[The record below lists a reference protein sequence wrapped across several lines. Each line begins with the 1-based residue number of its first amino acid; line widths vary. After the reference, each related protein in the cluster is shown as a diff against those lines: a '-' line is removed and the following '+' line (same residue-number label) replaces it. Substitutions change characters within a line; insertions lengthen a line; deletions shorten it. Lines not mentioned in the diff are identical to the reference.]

1 MWKRR
6 ALIFTALIILYFSSR
21 LINLTLIPIFTDEAI
36 YIRWGQIALQDPVH
50 RFISLEDGKQPM
62 FVWLMLP
69 ALKWISDPLMA
80 GRLVSVFSGSLS
92 LMGLIALS
100 WRLFGEKISWF
111 TGFIYIISP
120 FFLLYDRLALYD
132 SLTTALMVW
141 ALFLTI
147 LMADLL
153 RLDIALL
160 LGMIIGAGFL
170 TKSSAQFA
178 LILLPSTL
186 LLFDWKTKERR
197 KRLLKLA
204 GLGIVA
210 TLISKGIELIL
221 RLAPLS
227 HMIGLK
233 DHTFIVT
240 NQEFIAHPFE
250 RFFGNLGGL
259 WSWIQSY
266 ATYPL
271 MGLFVIGLIYGLK
284 KYRTKTAFLSL
295 WFLVPFLALAS
306 FGKVLYPRYLLF
318 MLAPLVPIVA
328 NGLVCLFSDGPR
340 LFAKQ
345 KSAGTPEPRTR
356 ALATHGRRPWE
367 QVSVVLGLLSI
378 ILYPVYFSYKIIY
391 NPISAPL
398 PAVDRFQLLD
408 DWPSGYGINEVVDF
422 INQRSKTE
430 KIFVG
435 TEGTFGLTPAA
446 LNIYLKDNKNVEI
459 KGYWP
464 VDTSIQELTEIAL
477 TGKPTFLLLKDTQ
490 APKPE
495 WPVDMVGK
503 WRKGKG
509 EVYSILLQFKSGG
522 Q

>member
-6 ALIFTALIILYFSSR
+6 ILIIISLTVLFFSSR

-69 ALKWISDPLMA
+69 VLKLISDPLLA
-80 GRLVSVFSGSLS
+80 GRLVSVASGALA
-92 LMGLIALS
+92 LAGLIALS
-100 WRLFGEKISWF
+100 WKLFGEKIGWLS
-111 TGFIYIISP
+111 GFIYIISP

-160 LGMIIGAGFL
+160 LGMTIGAGFL

-178 LILLPSTL
+178 LILLPTTL
-186 LLFDWKTKERR
+186 LLFDWKVRERG
-197 KRLLKLA
+197 KRLIKLL

-210 TLISKGIELIL
+210 TLLSKGIELIL

-271 MGLFVIGLIYGLK
+271 MGLFIIGLIYGLK
-284 KYRTKTAFLSL
+284 KYRAKTLFLSL
-295 WFLVPFLALAS
+295 WFSVPFFALAS

-318 MLAPLVPIVA
+318 MLASLLPVTAIGI
-328 NGLVCLFSDGPR
+328 GLVLNILDKF
-340 LFAKQ
+340 FAQLTVKTWLN
-345 KSAGTPEPRTR
+345 KWTKGEREGSYMFLKMV
-356 ALATHGRRPWE
+356 ALTY
-367 QVSVVLGLLSI
+367 LLI
-378 ILYPVYFSYKIIY
+378 MPLYFSYKIIY
-391 NPISAPL
+391 DPISAPL

-446 LNIYLKDNKNVEI
+446 LNIYLKDNKNVEV

-464 VDTSIQELTEIAL
+464 VDTSIQELAEIAL

-490 APKPE
+490 SPKPE
-495 WPVDMVGK
+495 WPVDVVGK

-522 Q
+522 E

>member
-6 ALIFTALIILYFSSR
+6 ALIFTALIIFYFFSR

-62 FVWLMLP
+62 FVWLILP

-92 LMGLIALS
+92 LAGLVVLS
-100 WRLFGEKISWF
+100 WKLFGERVGWIS
-111 TGFIYIISP
+111 GFIYIISP

-147 LMADLL
+147 LMSEYL

-160 LGMIIGAGFL
+160 LGMTIGAGFL

-186 LLFDWKTKERR
+186 LLFDWKAKERVN
-197 KRLLKLA
+197 RLFKLA
-204 GLGIVA
+204 GLGAIA
-210 TLISKGIELIL
+210 ALLSKGIELIL

-250 RFFGNLGGL
+250 RLLGNLGGL

-271 MGLFVIGLIYGLK
+271 MVLLIIGLIYGLK
-284 KYRTKTAFLSL
+284 RYRAKTLFLSL
-295 WFLVPFLALAS
+295 WFLVPFFALAS

-318 MLAPLVPIVA
+318 MLAPLIPIVA
-328 NGLVCLFSDGPR
+328 LGISKISQWGPCRHLSICLF
-340 LFAKQ
+340 
-345 KSAGTPEPRTR
+345 
-356 ALATHGRRPWE
+356 
-367 QVSVVLGLLSI
+367 VYLSI
-378 ILYPVYFSYKIIY
+378 ILYPAYFSYKIIY
-391 NPISAPL
+391 DPIFAPF
-398 PAVDRFQLLD
+398 PNVDRFQLLD
-408 DWPSGYGINEVVDF
+408 DWPSGYGINEVVDY
-422 INQRSKTE
+422 IKLRAKDE

-446 LNIYLKDNKNVEI
+446 LNIYLKDNKNVEV

-464 VDTSIQELTEIAL
+464 VDTSIKELTEIAL

-490 APKPE
+490 VPKPE
-495 WPVDMVGK
+495 WPVEIVGK

>member
-6 ALIFTALIILYFSSR
+6 ALIFTALTILFFSSR

-92 LMGLIALS
+92 LVGLIALS
-100 WRLFGEKISWF
+100 WRLFGEKISLL
-111 TGFIYIISP
+111 TRFIYIISP

-160 LGMIIGAGFL
+160 LGMAIGTGFL
-170 TKSSAQFA
+170 TKSSARFA
-178 LILLPSTL
+178 LILRPSML
-186 LLFDWKTKERR
+186 LLFDWKTKERG
-197 KRLLKLA
+197 KRLFKLA

-227 HMIGLK
+227 HIIGLK

-318 MLAPLVPIVA
+318 MLAPLLPI
-328 NGLVCLFSDGPR
+328 
-340 LFAKQ
+340 
-345 KSAGTPEPRTR
+345 
-356 ALATHGRRPWE
+356 
-367 QVSVVLGLLSI
+367 
-378 ILYPVYFSYKIIY
+378 
-391 NPISAPL
+391 ISL
-398 PAVDRFQLLD
+398 
-408 DWPSGYGINEVVDF
+408 
-422 INQRSKTE
+422 
-430 KIFVG
+430 
-435 TEGTFGLTPAA
+435 
-446 LNIYLKDNKNVEI
+446 
-459 KGYWP
+459 
-464 VDTSIQELTEIAL
+464 
-477 TGKPTFLLLKDTQ
+477 
-490 APKPE
+490 
-495 WPVDMVGK
+495 
-503 WRKGKG
+503 
-509 EVYSILLQFKSGG
+509 
-522 Q
+522 

>member
-6 ALIFTALIILYFSSR
+6 ALIITAIIILFFSSR

-80 GRLVSVFSGSLS
+80 GRLVSVFSGALT
-92 LMGLIALS
+92 LAGLVLLS
-100 WRLFGEKISWF
+100 WKLFGEKIGWF

-147 LMADLL
+147 LLVDLL

-160 LGMIIGAGFL
+160 LGMTIGAGFL

-178 LILLPSTL
+178 LILLPSTF

-204 GLGIVA
+204 GLGIVV
-210 TLISKGIELIL
+210 TLLSKGIELIL

-250 RFFGNLGGL
+250 RLFGNLGGL

-271 MGLFVIGLIYGLK
+271 MVLFIVGMIYGLK
-284 KYRTKTAFLSL
+284 KHRVKTLFLSL

-318 MLAPLVPIVA
+318 MLAPLIPI
-328 NGLVCLFSDGPR
+328 S
-340 LFAKQ
+340 
-345 KSAGTPEPRTR
+345 
-356 ALATHGRRPWE
+356 
-367 QVSVVLGLLSI
+367 VLGIKYLF
-378 ILYPVYFSYKIIY
+378 ILIRNYSYLFVFILFIYPAYFSYKIIY
-391 NPISAPL
+391 DPISAPL
-398 PAVDRFQLLD
+398 PLVDRFQLLD
-408 DWPSGYGINEVVDF
+408 DWPSGYGIREVIDY

-446 LNIYLKDNKNVEI
+446 LDIYLKDNKNVEV

-490 APKPE
+490 VPKPE
-495 WPVDMVGK
+495 WPVDIVGK

>member
-6 ALIFTALIILYFSSR
+6 VLIFTALTALFFSSR

-36 YIRWGQIALQDPVH
+36 YIRWSQIALQDPVH

-69 ALKWISDPLMA
+69 ALKLISDPLMA
-80 GRLVSVFSGSLS
+80 GRLVSVFSGSLT
-92 LMGLIALS
+92 LVGLIALS
-100 WRLFGEKISWF
+100 WKLFGEKIGWL

-147 LMADLL
+147 LMADFL
-153 RLDIALL
+153 RFDIALI
-160 LGMIIGAGFL
+160 LGMTVGAGFL

-178 LILLPSTL
+178 LILLPTTL
-186 LLFDWKTKERR
+186 LLFNWQTKEVG
-197 KRLLKLA
+197 KRLFKLA
-204 GLGIVA
+204 GLGIVV
-210 TLISKGIELIL
+210 TLLSKGIELIL

-250 RFFGNLGGL
+250 RLFGNLGGL

-271 MGLFVIGLIYGLK
+271 MGLFIVGMIYGLK
-284 KYRTKTAFLSL
+284 RHKVKTLFLSL
-295 WFLVPFLALAS
+295 WFSVPFFALAS

-318 MLAPLVPIVA
+318 MVAPILPLMALGISWILNILDRFFEILTAKTWLKKLAKADREGKYMFIKFCLLTYLMSVPLYV
-328 NGLVCLFSDGPR
+328 
-340 LFAKQ
+340 
-345 KSAGTPEPRTR
+345 
-356 ALATHGRRPWE
+356 
-367 QVSVVLGLLSI
+367 
-378 ILYPVYFSYKIIY
+378 SYKIIY
-391 NPISAPL
+391 DPLSAPL
-398 PAVDRFQLLD
+398 PRVDRFQLLD
-408 DWPSGYGINEVVDF
+408 DWPSGYGINEVVDY
-422 INQRSKTE
+422 INQRSKSE

-446 LNIYLKDNKNVEI
+446 LNIYLKDNKNVEV

-464 VDTSIQELTEIAL
+464 VDTSIRELTEIAN

-495 WPVDMVGK
+495 WPVEIVGK

>member
-6 ALIFTALIILYFSSR
+6 ALIFTALTILFFSSR

-62 FVWLMLP
+62 FIWLMLP
-69 ALKWISDPLMA
+69 ALKWIPDPLMA
-80 GRLVSVFSGSLS
+80 GRLVSVFSGVLT
-92 LMGLIALS
+92 LVGLVVLS
-100 WRLFGEKISWF
+100 WKLFGEKIGWF
-111 TGFIYIISP
+111 SGFIYIISP

-284 KYRTKTAFLSL
+284 KYRAKTAFLSL

-328 NGLVCLFSDGPR
+328 NGLVCLFS
-340 LFAKQ
+340 
-345 KSAGTPEPRTR
+345 AGTPEPRTR

-367 QVSVVLGLLSI
+367 QASVVLGLLII

-422 INQRSKTE
+422 INQRSKKE
-430 KIFVG
+430 KIFIG

-446 LNIYLKDNKNVEI
+446 LNIYLKDNKNVEV

-495 WPVDMVGK
+495 WPVDVVGK

>member
-1 MWKRR
+1 M
-6 ALIFTALIILYFSSR
+6 T
-21 LINLTLIPIFTDEAI
+21 
-36 YIRWGQIALQDPVH
+36 
-50 RFISLEDGKQPM
+50 
-62 FVWLMLP
+62 
-69 ALKWISDPLMA
+69 
-80 GRLVSVFSGSLS
+80 
-92 LMGLIALS
+92 
-100 WRLFGEKISWF
+100 
-111 TGFIYIISP
+111 
-120 FFLLYDRLALYD
+120 
-132 SLTTALMVW
+132 
-141 ALFLTI
+141 
-147 LMADLL
+147 
-153 RLDIALL
+153 
-160 LGMIIGAGFL
+160 IGAGFL
-170 TKSSAQFA
+170 TKSSAQFS
-178 LILLPSTL
+178 LILLSSTL

-210 TLISKGIELIL
+210 TLLSKGIELIL

-250 RFFGNLGGL
+250 RLFGNLGGL

-271 MGLFVIGLIYGLK
+271 MVLFIIGLIYGLK
-284 KYRTKTAFLSL
+284 RYRAKTLFLSL

-318 MLAPLVPIVA
+318 MLAPLLPIMSL
-328 NGLVCLFSDGPR
+328 GLSYATSKVLIFFGRTLNFWLS
-340 LFAKQ
+340 KN
-345 KSAGTPEPRTR
+345 SAGTPEPRTR

-367 QVSVVLGLLSI
+367 QVSVVLGSFI
-378 ILYPVYFSYKIIY
+378 ILLYPAYFSYKIIY
-391 NPISAPL
+391 DPISAPL

-408 DWPSGYGINEVVDF
+408 DWPSGYGINEVVDY
-422 INQRSKTE
+422 IKLRAKDE

-446 LNIYLKDNKNVEI
+446 LNIYLKDNKNVEV

-464 VDTSIQELTEIAL
+464 VDTSIKELTEIAL

-495 WPVDMVGK
+495 WPVEVVGK
-503 WRKGKG
+503 WRKGKS
-509 EVYSILLQFKSGG
+509 EVYSILLQFKSVG